1 MRKLKPGEILRYGNI
16 WVKPVVDMVGC
27 EGCYFHDRPCPTI
40 RDTKT
45 LTCITVLQDPRIE
58 TSRFVKLTE
67 EEERERKRKRTLEV
81 NLKAYAEEMYDTLRK
96 IDAIA
101 LSRDTESAV
110 LEIGTAVAE
119 VLRKVRG
126 E

>member
-16 WVKPVVDMVGC
+16 WVKPVVDTVGC
-27 EGCYFHDRPCPTI
+27 EGCYFKDRPCPRI

-45 LTCITVLQDPRIE
+45 LTCTTVLQDPRIE

-67 EEERERKRKRTLEV
+67 EEEHELKRKRTLEV
-81 NLKAYAEEMYDTLRK
+81 NQKAYAEEMYETLCEIK
-96 IDAIA
+96 NK
-101 LSRDTESAV
+101 LGSRYPLAV
-110 LEIGTAVAE
+110 VCEIGTAVAE
-119 VLRKVRG
+119 VFRKVRG